1 MEFTIGCDPELF
13 LKKDGKFVSAYG
25 LIKGTKEEPLKVEGG
40 AVQVDGMALE
50 FNIDP
55 ASTAEEF
62 STNIS
67 NVLAQLRAMV
77 PPEYEFVFSPVAEF
91 GTDYIKEQPEL
102 ASRLGCEPD
111 FNAWKGG
118 KANPVPNA
126 GASFRTASGHIHI
139 GWTENQDINDPE
151 HIDACCMM
159 VKQLDAILG
168 LASLLWDKDKTRR
181 ELYGKAGAFR
191 PKSYGV
197 EYRVLSNAWLTQPWL
212 MDFIYQGAKYSFDKL
227 LSGQQYFKDNYIVSM
242 INMGEA
248 ENAYS
253 NVSYYWPDVSDK
265 FYELEIERKKALRGS
280 PYTTAISTKPYE
292 MAAQY
297 YEDALFAKG
306 FNPPPLAVLDDF
318 IQAAPAVPPR
328 RRAAQANAAGQR
340 IRGIRPVPAGGLG
353 GF

>member
-1 MEFTIGCDPELF
+1 MEFKIGCDPELF

-25 LIKGTKEEPLKVEGG
+25 LIKGTKEEPLKVDGG

-62 STNIS
+62 STNIN
-67 NVLAQLRAMV
+67 NVIAQLRAMV

-91 GTDYIKEQPEL
+91 GTNYIKEQPEL

-118 KANPVPNA
+118 KANPVPDA
-126 GASFRTASGHIHI
+126 SKSFRTASGHIHI

-168 LASLLWDKDKTRR
+168 ISSLLWDKDKTRR

-197 EYRVLSNAWLTQPWL
+197 EYRVLSNAWLIEPW
-212 MDFIYQGAKYSFDKL
+212 MIDFVYRGTKYAFDKL
-227 LSGQQYFKDNYIVSM
+227 LNGQQFFKDDYIVDM
-242 INMGEA
+242 INRGDDV
-248 ENAYS
+248 NAYS
-253 NVSYYWPDVSDK
+253 NVAYYWPDVPNDL
-265 FYELEIERKKALRGS
+265 YALEIERKEALRKQRAVGID
-280 PYTTAISTKPYE
+280 PITKLQYD
-292 MAAQY
+292 MAAKY
-297 YEDALFAKG
+297 YEDMVFGIKENFIIDDPLVRPVFDGNIPAKRG
-306 FNPPPLAVLDDF
+306 RAVKANPNGLR
-318 IQAAPAVPPR
+318 IR
-328 RRAAQANAAGQR
+328 NIRAAGA
-340 IRGIRPVPAGGLG
+340 
-353 GF
+353 F